1 MVIIDGQGDLVGVEG
16 TVDELAENTAALYAT
31 VLQHVIEEGEERG
44 DRDAAIVV
52 IEVLTEAMLR
62 TVMDEIEDE
71 EGTESI
77 INACKT
83 IGETGVLDMSRYKVT
98 KKEAA
103 LPN

>member
-1 MVIIDGQGDLVGVEG
+1 MVMIDKQGELVGIEG
-16 TVDELAENTAALYAT
+16 TVEELTENAATLYAT
-31 VLQHVIEEGEERG
+31 ILRHVIEEGETRKEG
-44 DRDAAIVV
+44 TAANVV

-83 IGETGVLDMSRYKVT
+83 IGETGVLDMSRYKTV
-98 KKEAA
+98 KGEGVMS
-103 LPN
+103 